1 LYSCDLIDVERR
13 NYALNSGWPNNYE
26 EVAQCYRKAIV
37 YCATREFD
45 FSVTGSLEDRA
56 RSIPELVANGDAEA
70 NLIES
75 YNLPSNFCASNRNK
89 LRRSEY
95 VRVIKHA
102 LPMLKDA
109 VGDQITTVEFATRS
123 GKTAQVNTQLLVLA
137 LGGSKPRVFCLRRIL
152 QALGS
157 ETNPTAWDVTTP
169 AISRISWG
177 S

>member
-1 LYSCDLIDVERR
+1 MLYFREREVFDSFHAILGLIVLGLFLW
-13 NYALNSGWPNNYE
+13 AGWSG
-26 EVAQCYRKAIV
+26 R
-37 YCATREFD
+37 
-45 FSVTGSLEDRA
+45 SL
-56 RSIPELVANGDAEA
+56 ANGDAEA